1 MLQNNL
7 SDLTS
12 EDFFDILSSISDAVA
27 LSNEEGRVIW
37 MNKSLC
43 DFLNISQDEWLGMT
57 TRELIKAGY
66 ITRSLA
72 NIKRKGVQTGF
83 ILTKNGREF
92 MSIVRPIYDKD
103 GSIKFYLST
112 STVLEEL
119 TELKDQLEK
128 LRRQNERYQG
138 EVQCL
143 REILFLENELVF
155 DSTEMERLARKII
168 KVAPFDTAVLITGES
183 GVGKEVLAK
192 TIHQKSKRKDG
203 PFIPVVIPSIPP
215 SLLETELFGYE
226 DGAFTGAIRGGKTGL
241 FEIAY
246 GGTLFLDEIGDCPI
260 DIQVKILRTL
270 ETSEIRKVGG
280 TKNIKLDIRIL
291 AATNKDLPQ
300 RVRDGLFREDLFYR
314 LNVFPIHI
322 KPLRERPED
331 IEPLCEYF
339 VGNINKKYNTNKKF
353 SPKAIM
359 KLKDYPWYGNI
370 RELKNVV
377 ERLVILSEDDT
388 ITMEEID
395 TILGNSTNGFRQQL
409 TEVQYD
415 DISPWEKYESY
426 ERSKIL
432 ETLKQ
437 VKGNKTKAAQIL
449 GISRTK
455 LYAKLRKGHQ

>member
-72 NIKRKGVQTGF
+72 NIKSKGIQTGI

-103 GSIKFYLST
+103 GSIKYYLST
-112 STVLEEL
+112 STILEEL

-155 DSTEMERLARKII
+155 ESSEMERLAGKII

-215 SLLETELFGYE
+215 NLLETELFGYE

-246 GGTLFLDEIGDCPI
+246 GGTLFLDEIGDCPY

-280 TKNIKLDIRIL
+280 IKNIKLDIRIL

-339 VGNINKKYNTNKKF
+339 VGNINSKYNTKKKF
-353 SPKAIM
+353 SKKAM
-359 KLKDYPWYGNI
+359 TKLKEYPWYGNI

-388 ITMEEID
+388 ITMEEINA
-395 TILGNSTNGFRQQL
+395 ILGNSTNGFRRQL
-409 TEVQYD
+409 TEVQD
-415 DISPWEKYESY
+415 DNISPWEKYESY

-455 LYAKLRKGHQ
+455 LYAKLRERP

>member
-7 SDLTS
+7 CDLTS

-43 DFLNISQDEWLGMT
+43 DFLNITQDEWLGMT

-72 NIKRKGVQTGF
+72 NIKRKGIQTGF

-103 GSIKFYLST
+103 GNIKFYLST
-112 STVLEEL
+112 STILEEL
-119 TELKDQLEK
+119 NELKDQLEK
-128 LRRQNERYQG
+128 LKRQNERYQG
-138 EVQCL
+138 EVECL

-155 DSTEMERLARKII
+155 ESPEMERLARKIM

-192 TIHQKSKRKDG
+192 TIHQKSKRKNG

-215 SLLETELFGYE
+215 NLLETELFGYE

-246 GGTLFLDEIGDCPI
+246 GGTLFLDEIGDCPY

-280 TKNIKLDIRIL
+280 TRNIKLDIRIL

-300 RVRDGLFREDLFYR
+300 LVRDGLFREDLFYR

-331 IEPLCEYF
+331 IEPLCKYF
-339 VGNINKKYNTNKKF
+339 VGNINSKYNTNKKF
-353 SPKAIM
+353 SKKAII
-359 KLKDYPWYGNI
+359 KLKEYPWYGNI

-377 ERLVILSEDDT
+377 ERLVILSEEDT
-388 ITMEEID
+388 ITMEEINA
-395 TILGNSTNGFRQQL
+395 ILGNSTNGFRRQL
-409 TEVQYD
+409 TEVQD
-415 DISPWEKYESY
+415 DNISPWKEYESY
-426 ERSKIL
+426 ERFKIL

-437 VKGNKTKAAQIL
+437 VGGNKTKAAQIL

-455 LYAKLRKGHQ
+455 LYAKLRKDHK